1 MVASG
6 ITLMNDRFPWEICTQ
21 MSVSSVITVS
31 DVVVVVEI
39 GGTLIATA
47 TLSSVSVVVVIF
59 VTASCFIG
67 PNVVLFGSCCNFLE

>member
-1 MVASG
+1 MVVSG
-6 ITLMNDRFPWEICTQ
+6 MTLTNDRFPWEICTQ
-21 MSVSSVITVS
+21 MSVSSVIVS
-31 DVVVVVEI
+31 DVVEVVEI

-47 TLSSVSVVVVIF
+47 TLSSVSVSVVIF